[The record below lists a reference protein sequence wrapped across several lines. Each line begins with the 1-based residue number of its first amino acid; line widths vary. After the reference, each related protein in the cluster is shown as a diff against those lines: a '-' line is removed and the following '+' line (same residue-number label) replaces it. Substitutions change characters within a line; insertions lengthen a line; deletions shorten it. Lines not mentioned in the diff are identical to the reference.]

1 MSKCL
6 YCYKELEPGEVD
18 FHKSC
23 CKKFFGTHTAPSLDY
38 TRAQM
43 DELAAQ
49 VIRSQTTLTGVQP
62 KLSLNLDKHKD
73 SQKLTIVGLWGDY
86 IFKPQTERFA
96 MLPEIEDLTMHLAEI
111 AKIKIVP
118 HTLIRMKD
126 GSIGYL
132 TKRIDRKA
140 DGEKIA
146 MEDMCQ
152 LTERQTEHKYRSSYE
167 QIGKAIRKYSTN
179 AQLDMVDFLELVYF
193 SWLTGNN
200 DMHLKNFSLYS
211 PAGEPVLTPAYDLL
225 NAAISNPVDDKELA
239 LNLNGKK
246 KRMKDADFRN
256 AYRTCGVPEIVF
268 DRVKKKYV
276 DLLPKFEEEIHASFL
291 SDEIKTLYIEL
302 LHRRHAQS
310 SAGFLKS
317 VRNKLT
323 LYGLE
328 TLKCRRKSSIG
339 CWPLS

>member
-23 CKKFFGTHTAPSLDY
+23 CRKFFGTHTAPSLDY

-96 MLPEIEDLTMHLAEI
+96 MLPENEDLTMHLAEI

-211 PAGEPVLTPAYDLL
+211 PAGEPMLTPAYDLL

-246 KRMKDADFRN
+246 KRMKDADFKN

-310 SAGFLKS
+310 SAGF
-317 VRNKLT
+317 
-323 LYGLE
+323 
-328 TLKCRRKSSIG
+328 
-339 CWPLS
+339 

>member
-6 YCYKELEPGEVD
+6 YCYKELGPGEVD

-23 CKKFFGTHTAPSLDY
+23 CRKFFGTATAPSLDY

-86 IFKPQTERFA
+86 IFKPQTDRFA
-96 MLPEIEDLTMHLAEI
+96 MLPENEDLTMHLAEI

-211 PAGEPVLTPAYDLL
+211 PAEEPVLTPAYDLL
-225 NAAISNPVDDKELA
+225 NAFISNPADDEELA
-239 LNLNGKK
+239 LTLNGKK
-246 KRMKDADFRN
+246 KRIKDADFK
-256 AYRTCGVPEIVF
+256 AVYRTCDVPEIVF

-276 DLLPKFEEEIHASFL
+276 NLLPKFEEEIQRSFL
-291 SDEIKTLYIEL
+291 SDELKTFYIDL
-302 LHRRHAQS
+302 LHRRLMA
-310 SAGFLKS
+310 
-317 VRNKLT
+317 
-323 LYGLE
+323 
-328 TLKCRRKSSIG
+328 
-339 CWPLS
+339 

>member
-1 MSKCL
+1 
-6 YCYKELEPGEVD
+6 
-18 FHKSC
+18 
-23 CKKFFGTHTAPSLDY
+23 
-38 TRAQM
+38 M

-49 VIRSQTTLTGVQP
+49 VIKSQTTLTGVQP

-73 SQKLTIVGLWGDY
+73 SQKLTIVGLWGGY

-96 MLPEIEDLTMHLAEI
+96 MLPENEDLTMHLAEI
-111 AKIKIVP
+111 AKLKIVP

-132 TKRIDRKA
+132 TRRIDRTKK
-140 DGEKIA
+140 GEKIA

-167 QIGKAIRKYSTN
+167 QIGKAIRKYS
-179 AQLDMVDFLELVYF
+179 AYPQLDMVDFLELVYF

-225 NAAISNPVDDKELA
+225 SAAISNPADDEELA

-246 KRMKDADFRN
+246 KHLKDSDFV
-256 AYRTCGVPEIVF
+256 AAFRTCGVPEIVF
-268 DRVKKKYV
+268 DRIKKKYL
-276 DLLPKFEEEIHASFL
+276 DLLPKFEEEIQCSFL
-291 SDEIKTLYIEL
+291 SEDLKASYIGL
-302 LHRRHAQS
+302 LHRRT
-310 SAGFLKS
+310 
-317 VRNKLT
+317 KLS
-323 LYGLE
+323 LLP
-328 TLKCRRKSSIG
+328 R
-339 CWPLS
+339 

>member
-23 CKKFFGTHTAPSLDY
+23 CRKFFGTTTAPALDY
-38 TRAQM
+38 TREEM

-49 VIRSQTTLTGVQP
+49 VIKSQTTLTGVQP

-73 SQKLTIVGLWGDY
+73 SQKLTIVGLWGGY
-86 IFKPQTERFA
+86 ILKPQTERFA
-96 MLPEIEDLTMHLAEI
+96 MLPENEDLTMHLAEI
-111 AKIKIVP
+111 AKLKIVP

-132 TKRIDRKA
+132 TKRIDRTKKG
-140 DGEKIA
+140 DKIA

-167 QIGKAIRKYSTN
+167 QIGKAIRKYS
-179 AQLDMVDFLELVYF
+179 AFPQLDMVDFLELVYF

-225 NAAISNPVDDKELA
+225 SATMSNPADDEELA

-246 KRMKDADFRN
+246 KHLKDSDFV
-256 AYRTCGVPEIVF
+256 AAFRTCGVPEIVF
-268 DRVKKKYV
+268 DRIKKKYL
-276 DLLPKFEEEIHASFL
+276 DLLPKFEEEIQRSFL
-291 SDEIKTLYIEL
+291 SEDLKAAYIEL
-302 LHRRHAQS
+302 LHKRM
-310 SAGFLKS
+310 K
-317 VRNKLT
+317 V
-323 LYGLE
+323 
-328 TLKCRRKSSIG
+328 
-339 CWPLS
+339 

>member
-1 MSKCL
+1 MGMSKCL

-23 CKKFFGTHTAPSLDY
+23 CRKFFGTTTVPALDY
-38 TRAQM
+38 TREEM

-49 VIRSQTTLTGVQP
+49 VIKSQTTLTGVQP

-73 SQKLTIVGLWGDY
+73 SQKLTIVGLWGGY

-96 MLPEIEDLTMHLAEI
+96 MLPENEDLTMHLAEI
-111 AKIKIVP
+111 AKLKTVP

-126 GSIGYL
+126 DSIGYL
-132 TKRIDRKA
+132 TKRIDRTKKG
-140 DGEKIA
+140 DKIA

-167 QIGKAIRKYSTN
+167 QIGKAIRKYSTYP
-179 AQLDMVDFLELVYF
+179 QLDMVDFLELVYF

-211 PAGEPVLTPAYDLL
+211 PAGEPVLAPAYDLL
-225 NAAISNPVDDKELA
+225 SAAISNPADDEELA

-246 KRMKDADFRN
+246 KNLMDSDFV
-256 AYRTCGVPEIVF
+256 AAFRTCGVPEIVF
-268 DRVKKKYV
+268 RRPRDRIRSHK
-276 DLLPKFEEEIHASFL
+276 EEISG
-291 SDEIKTLYIEL
+291 
-302 LHRRHAQS
+302 S
-310 SAGFLKS
+310 SPE
-317 VRNKLT
+317 V
-323 LYGLE
+323 
-328 TLKCRRKSSIG
+328 
-339 CWPLS
+339 

>member
-1 MSKCL
+1 MNKCL

-23 CKKFFGTHTAPSLDY
+23 CRKFFGTATAPTLDY
-38 TRAQM
+38 TREEM

-49 VIRSQTTLTGVQP
+49 VIKSQTTLTGVQP
-62 KLSLNLDKHKD
+62 KLSLNLDKHND
-73 SQKLTIVGLWGDY
+73 SQKLTIVGIWGAY
-86 IFKPQTERFA
+86 IFKPQTERFVL
-96 MLPEIEDLTMHLAEI
+96 LPENEDLTMHLAEI
-111 AKIKIVP
+111 AKLKIVP

-132 TKRIDRKA
+132 TRRIDRTKK
-140 DGEKIA
+140 GEKIA

-167 QIGKAIRKYSTN
+167 QIGRAIRKYS
-179 AQLDMVDFLELVYF
+179 AYPQLDMIDFLELVYF

-225 NAAISNPVDDKELA
+225 SAAIINSADDEELA

-246 KRMKDADFRN
+246 NHLKDSDFV
-256 AYRTCGVPEIVF
+256 AAFRTCGVPENVF
-268 DRVKKKYV
+268 NRIKKKYLY
-276 DLLPKFEEEIHASFL
+276 LLPKFEEEVRLSFL
-291 SDEIKTLYIEL
+291 SEDLKDAYIEL
-302 LHRRHAQS
+302 LHKRMKA
-310 SAGFLKS
+310 
-317 VRNKLT
+317 
-323 LYGLE
+323 
-328 TLKCRRKSSIG
+328 
-339 CWPLS
+339 

>member
-6 YCYKELEPGEVD
+6 YCYKELGPGEVD

-23 CKKFFGTHTAPSLDY
+23 CRKFFGTATAPSLDY

-62 KLSLNLDKHKD
+62 KLSLNLDRHKG
-73 SQKLTIVGLWGDY
+73 SRKLTIVGLWGDY
-86 IFKPQTERFA
+86 IFKPQTDRFA
-96 MLPEIEDLTMHLAEI
+96 MLPENEDLTMHLAEI
-111 AKIKIVP
+111 AKLKIVP

-225 NAAISNPVDDKELA
+225 NAVISNPADDEELA
-239 LNLNGKK
+239 LTLNGKK
-246 KRMKDADFRN
+246 KRIKDADFRT

-268 DRVKKKYV
+268 DRVKKKYK
-276 DLLPKFEEEIHASFL
+276 DLLPKFEEEIQRSFL
-291 SDEIKTLYIEL
+291 SDELKTFYIDL
-302 LHRRHAQS
+302 LHRRLMA
-310 SAGFLKS
+310 
-317 VRNKLT
+317 
-323 LYGLE
+323 
-328 TLKCRRKSSIG
+328 
-339 CWPLS
+339 